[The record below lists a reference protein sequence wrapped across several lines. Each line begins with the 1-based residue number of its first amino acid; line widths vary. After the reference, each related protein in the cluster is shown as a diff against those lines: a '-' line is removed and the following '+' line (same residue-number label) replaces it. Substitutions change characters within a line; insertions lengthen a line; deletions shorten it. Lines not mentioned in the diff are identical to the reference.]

1 MWVPCFFSK
10 KSTNDCPIESIDHR
24 VIIDFFRTRKKK
36 KWRDTRRRS
45 SSSGWKIIDL
55 LALSVC
61 DGLHLKYWP
70 VAVHFFFPPHPPPP
84 RGHDKHHPLTQGAT
98 ASQIT
103 TGRHFGKR
111 TESDKAKFA
120 LTFHLLPKRLD
131 GAPPELHTF
140 ISQMAT
146 LPVSR

>member
-36 KWRDTRRRS
+36 VKGHSTPKQQQRLENYRSACLVCVWRSASEILTSRR
-45 SSSGWKIIDL
+45 
-55 LALSVC
+55 
-61 DGLHLKYWP
+61 P
-70 VAVHFFFPPHPPPP
+70 FFFPPHPPPP